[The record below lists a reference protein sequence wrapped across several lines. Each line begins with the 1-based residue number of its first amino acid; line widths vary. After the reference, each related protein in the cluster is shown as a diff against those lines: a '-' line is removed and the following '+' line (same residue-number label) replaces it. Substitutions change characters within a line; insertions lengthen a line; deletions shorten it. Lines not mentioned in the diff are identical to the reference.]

1 MINIHDFMYDQN
13 PCVNVESV
21 FMTSCMIRIHVL
33 MYDQNAYVMYDHNSC
48 VNV

>member
-1 MINIHDFMYDQN
+1 MIRFHVSLHDQN